1 MSQTSYGPIDLN
13 FCGQANAVNQPA
25 DTAVSP
31 PSSTGSDAHHDDTG
45 MLFDDC
51 LVIIYCLLP
60 GSVSEQETV
69 VKTISSIEQLSKR
82 SFAAT
87 RQFRCLKES
96 DLVSSILSK
105 SLSLHKSPVGLD
117 LVGCRPLAD
126 REIVR
131 PDKVGFFPY

>member
-105 SLSLHKSPVGLD
+105 SLPLHKSPVGLD
-117 LVGCRPLAD
+117 TQLVGGLWQ
-126 REIVR
+126 IGKFVR
-131 PDKVGFFPY
+131 PDKVGFPC

>member
-1 MSQTSYGPIDLN
+1 MVP
-13 FCGQANAVNQPA
+13 VNQPA

-31 PSSTGSDAHHDDTG
+31 PSSPGSDAHHDDTG

-51 LVIIYCLLP
+51 LTIIDCLLP

-105 SLSLHKSPVGLD
+105 FLPLHKSPVGFD
-117 LVGCRPLAD
+117 TWLVGGLWQIGK
-126 REIVR
+126 IVR
-131 PDKVGFFPY
+131 PDRVGFFFPADNAEVGHSVRRSS